1 MAQAD
6 PLKLSYVMNTG
17 GAVARALANNY
28 NSDSSPRPPPP
39 HPLDSINTLLYG
51 ISKAS
56 SVSFY

>member
-6 PLKLSYVMNTG
+6 PLKLSCVMNTG
-17 GAVARALANNY
+17 GAVARALANN
-28 NSDSSPRPPPP
+28 SDSFPPPRPPHPP
-39 HPLDSINTLLYG
+39 DSINTLLYG